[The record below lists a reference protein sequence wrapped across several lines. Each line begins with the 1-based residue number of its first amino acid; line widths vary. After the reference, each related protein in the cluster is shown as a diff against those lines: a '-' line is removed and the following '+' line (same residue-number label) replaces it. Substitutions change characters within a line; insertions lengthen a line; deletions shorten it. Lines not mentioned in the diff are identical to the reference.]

1 MYACFSFAQGETVAE
16 AFPLGFDPSGK
27 TFESRIGFLPAP
39 LDLSSEDGGL
49 TVEGDSLVVNIP
61 WAFTAGIVP
70 GLYPF
75 DIFMTS
81 QDGDRTQVESG
92 LVRVTQSV
100 TPA

>member
-1 MYACFSFAQGETVAE
+1 MEACFTFAQGETVAE
-16 AFPLGFDPSGK
+16 AFPLGLAPPGKRFD
-27 TFESRIGFLPAP
+27 SRFAFLPSS

-49 TVEGDSLVVNIP
+49 TVDGEPLVVTIP
-61 WAFTAGIVP
+61 WATTAGIVP